1 LLLIYIIRF
10 LSGND
15 IIDNFFQSFFLVKE
29 SSSILREVHQINDPY
44 LDVTYIEDVIALFEK
59 ILNKFQETDDLSKH
73 FNLSKIQKLQDLVD
87 LIFKQSEI
95 MSCR

>member
-1 LLLIYIIRF
+1 MIRI